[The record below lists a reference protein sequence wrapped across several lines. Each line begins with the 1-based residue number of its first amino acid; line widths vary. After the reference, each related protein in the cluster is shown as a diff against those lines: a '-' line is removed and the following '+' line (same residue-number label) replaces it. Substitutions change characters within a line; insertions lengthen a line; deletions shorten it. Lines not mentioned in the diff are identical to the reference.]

1 MIAQDEKTY
10 WHSLAAEEV
19 LSRLKANAETGMP
32 PAEVTLRLA
41 TYGPNVLSREQK
53 TTFWRML
60 LRQFESVLVILLLAA
75 MGISVFLGALS
86 EALTILVV
94 VLVNGVIGVLSES
107 KAEKAVEALRKM
119 TSPSARVLREGREQI
134 ISAEGL
140 VPGDILVL
148 KEGDVVPADARLVTC
163 DNLQTQEGMLTGE
176 SVSIWKQAES
186 VPQEEVPV
194 GDRTSLAFM
203 GTNVTRG
210 TARAVVYATGQQTQ
224 MGEISHL
231 MEQTAGRQTPLEKD
245 LNHLGHVL
253 VYIAMGAA
261 GLVAVTGILKGFGI
275 METLLAGVSLAI
287 AAVPEGLPAVVTI
300 AMAFGMA
307 RMARQRALIRRLP
320 SVETLGCTTV
330 ICVDKTGTLTKNEM
344 TVKEIRMAGETFQVE
359 GQGYEPTGGIL
370 CESSSTNAVGAPP
383 VASGAWS
390 HLMAVCQYCN
400 DANLFQDQGDWQ
412 VAGDPTEGALL
423 VLARKG
429 ESLLAI
435 QGTRVKEF
443 PFDSMRKMMSS
454 VLKTDGDGNLLVLTK
469 GATDSLLD
477 LCAFEAVGDKIV
489 PFDTERRDRVGSE
502 MLTMAER
509 GLRVLG
515 LAYKE
520 TRDIPDTIQNAESD
534 LIFLGLVG
542 LVDPANEAIR
552 SEIDACHRA
561 GVQVKMLTGDHRTTA
576 QAIGAFLGLAT
587 EGEEH
592 VIEGKDFETF
602 EGDNLDSLINKATVF
617 SRVAPE
623 TKLRIV
629 EALQKSGHVVAMTG
643 DGVNDGPALMRSD
656 IGIAMGKR
664 GTEVAKQAADMILQD
679 DDFSSIV
686 AAIREG
692 RVIYA
697 NITKFIHY
705 LFACNISEILI
716 VFLGTLFSKVLPLFP
731 LQILW
736 VNFVTDVFPALALSQ
751 EKADADVMVQPPRPP
766 KEKLVNR
773 AMLITVFWQGLLLT
787 GLCLGVLFWALG
799 KDNKPDNYAQTM
811 TFTAMVMMQ
820 LGHLFHCRNP
830 RRSVF
835 RQSLTSNWFILFAVV
850 SSALLQLM
858 VLYVP
863 FFQEIFR
870 TVPLRLSDWEIIFSL
885 VAARVL
891 VNEVVGLVKRHWTS

>member
-383 VASGAWS
+383 VASGA
-390 HLMAVCQYCN
+390 
-400 DANLFQDQGDWQ
+400 
-412 VAGDPTEGALL
+412 
-423 VLARKG
+423 
-429 ESLLAI
+429 
-435 QGTRVKEF
+435 
-443 PFDSMRKMMSS
+443 
-454 VLKTDGDGNLLVLTK
+454 
-469 GATDSLLD
+469 
-477 LCAFEAVGDKIV
+477 
-489 PFDTERRDRVGSE
+489 
-502 MLTMAER
+502 
-509 GLRVLG
+509 
-515 LAYKE
+515 
-520 TRDIPDTIQNAESD
+520 
-534 LIFLGLVG
+534 
-542 LVDPANEAIR
+542 
-552 SEIDACHRA
+552 
-561 GVQVKMLTGDHRTTA
+561 
-576 QAIGAFLGLAT
+576 
-587 EGEEH
+587 
-592 VIEGKDFETF
+592 
-602 EGDNLDSLINKATVF
+602 
-617 SRVAPE
+617 
-623 TKLRIV
+623 
-629 EALQKSGHVVAMTG
+629 
-643 DGVNDGPALMRSD
+643 
-656 IGIAMGKR
+656 
-664 GTEVAKQAADMILQD
+664 
-679 DDFSSIV
+679 
-686 AAIREG
+686 
-692 RVIYA
+692 
-697 NITKFIHY
+697 
-705 LFACNISEILI
+705 
-716 VFLGTLFSKVLPLFP
+716 
-731 LQILW
+731 
-736 VNFVTDVFPALALSQ
+736 
-751 EKADADVMVQPPRPP
+751 
-766 KEKLVNR
+766 
-773 AMLITVFWQGLLLT
+773 
-787 GLCLGVLFWALG
+787 
-799 KDNKPDNYAQTM
+799 
-811 TFTAMVMMQ
+811 
-820 LGHLFHCRNP
+820 
-830 RRSVF
+830 
-835 RQSLTSNWFILFAVV
+835 
-850 SSALLQLM
+850 
-858 VLYVP
+858 
-863 FFQEIFR
+863 
-870 TVPLRLSDWEIIFSL
+870 
-885 VAARVL
+885 
-891 VNEVVGLVKRHWTS
+891 